1 MRVKAR
7 YWAVAIGLSVGVHV
21 AVFANSNRA
30 SQSAMPASAG
40 APAAIWGIA
49 ATQMVESV
57 EPVENVPEPIQ
68 PQEQTEV
75 REVDQRIEMKESKEL
90 AALPQALSETAP
102 SVISESPVEEEIPT
116 EILEPVQETKA
127 LEPKPEKEP
136 KKKKKKKSKVKKRT
150 ASRGGPIGQRAGNLG
165 RSSNSG
171 AGRASTANYSSRV
184 LAHLR
189 RHKRHPGGRASGTV
203 RMVFV
208 LGSNGSLRSVRISG
222 RSGNASLDSAALAMV
237 RRASPFPSFPAGIGK
252 SSMTF
257 SVPVR
262 FSR

>member
-7 YWAVAIGLSVGVHV
+7 YWAVAIALSAGAHV
-21 AVFANSNRA
+21 AVFVNSNQA
-30 SQSAMPASAG
+30 QQSAMPASAG

-57 EPVENVPEPIQ
+57 EPVENLPEPVK
-68 PQEQTEV
+68 PPEQIEVEELKERMEVKEPTE
-75 REVDQRIEMKESKEL
+75 M
-90 AALPQALSETAP
+90 AALPEAISETAP
-102 SVISESPVEEEIPT
+102 SVITESPVEEEVPT
-116 EILEPVQETKA
+116 EVLEPVQETREI
-127 LEPKPEKEP
+127 EPEPEKD
-136 KKKKKKKSKVKKRT
+136 KKKKTKKRKEKKRT

-165 RSSNSG
+165 RSSSSG
-171 AGRASTANYSSRV
+171 AGRASAANYSSRV
-184 LAHLR
+184 LSHLR
-189 RHKRHPGGRASGTV
+189 RYKRHPGGRASGTV

-208 LGSNGSLRSVRISG
+208 LGSNGAVRSVRIAG
-222 RSGNASLDSAALAMV
+222 RSGNSSLDSAAVAMV